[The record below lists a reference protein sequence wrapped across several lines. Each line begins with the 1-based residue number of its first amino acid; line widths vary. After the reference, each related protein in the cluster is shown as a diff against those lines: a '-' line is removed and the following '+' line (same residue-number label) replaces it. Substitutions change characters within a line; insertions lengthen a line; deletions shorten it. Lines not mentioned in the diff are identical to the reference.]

1 MNNQKKL
8 KIKFIRNME
17 IKKILF
23 KILYCILSICI
34 LYNIVYLINTTI
46 TKKDYLEIFGISL
59 FVIDSDLMENDLYKN
74 DLVITKNV
82 NEKDL
87 KTDDIISYQINDR
100 VRINKIINIYNDEKT
115 GEKIYVTKFNKN
127 YYPDIEKL
135 SVNKIIGR
143 KIVSIRFLGIFIKFF
158 QSKVTTF
165 FVFIMLLLAFYYNN
179 QLYRKNRE
187 RKRKRKIDNK
197 LKNDL

>member
-1 MNNQKKL
+1 
-8 KIKFIRNME
+8 ME